1 MNRALFENLFAA
13 KGIKMTEQRWVILS
27 AVGLSRDHPDAETV
41 GKRARETDPEIG
53 IATVYRTLTLFAD
66 LEIIQQHDFGDG
78 RARYEIQTDH
88 HHHLIDADTG
98 EIVEFQNSDLEKL
111 KEKIA
116 AELGYELTHHRLE
129 LYGKRKGKSR

>member
-1 MNRALFENLFAA
+1 MNRTLFENLFAA

-27 AVGLSRDHPDAETV
+27 AVGQSRDHPDAEQV
-41 GKRARETDPEIG
+41 SQRAKQIDPEIG

-98 EIVEFQNSDLEKL
+98 EIVEFQNSDLEEL

-116 AELGYELTHHRLE
+116 SELGYELTHHRLE
-129 LYGKRKGKSR
+129 LYGKRKEKSR

>member
-1 MNRALFENLFAA
+1 
-13 KGIKMTEQRWVILS
+13 MTEQRWVILS
-27 AVGLSRDHPDAETV
+27 AVGQSRDHPDAEQV
-41 GKRARETDPEIG
+41 SQRAKQIDPEIG

-98 EIVEFQNSDLEKL
+98 EIVEFQNSDLEEL

-116 AELGYELTHHRLE
+116 SELGYELTHHRLE

>member
-13 KGIKMTEQRWVILS
+13 KGIKMTEQRWVILT
-27 AVGLSRDHPDAETV
+27 AVGQSRDHPDAEQV
-41 GKRARETDPEIG
+41 GQRARKIDPDIG
-53 IATVYRTLTLFAD
+53 IATVYRTLTLFAELD
-66 LEIIQQHDFGDG
+66 IIQQHDFGDG

-98 EIVEFQNSDLEKL
+98 AIVEFQNAELEAI

-116 AELGYELTHHRLE
+116 AQLGYELVGHRLE
-129 LYGKRKGKSR
+129 LYGRKKK

>member
-27 AVGLSRDHPDAETV
+27 AVGQSRDHPDAETV
-41 GKRARETDPEIG
+41 GQRAKELDPEVG

-88 HHHLIDADTG
+88 HHHLIDVDTG
-98 EIVEFQNSDLEKL
+98 KVAEFQNADLER
-111 KEKIA
+111 IMHQV
-116 AELGYELTHHRLE
+116 AEDLGFELTAHRLE
-129 LYGKRKGKSR
+129 LFGRKKK

>member
-13 KGIKMTEQRWVILS
+13 KGIKMTEQRWGILQ
-27 AVGLSRDHPDAETV
+27 AVGQSRDHPDAEQV
-41 GKRARETDPEIG
+41 SARAKEIDPEVG

-88 HHHLIDADTG
+88 HHHLIDMDTG
-98 EIVEFQNSDLEKL
+98 AVVEFQNADLEKI

-116 AELGYELTHHRLE
+116 AELGYELVTHRLE
-129 LYGKRKGKSR
+129 LYGRKK